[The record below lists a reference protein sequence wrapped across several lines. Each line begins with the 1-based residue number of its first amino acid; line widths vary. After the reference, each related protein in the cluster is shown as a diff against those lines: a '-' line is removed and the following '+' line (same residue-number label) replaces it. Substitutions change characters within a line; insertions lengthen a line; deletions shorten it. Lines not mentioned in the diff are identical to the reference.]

1 MARGAVPLLP
11 MKLTPLDIQQ
21 QQFRTALWGF
31 DSKEVDAFLELI
43 AGEFER
49 LVRENNAVRDQLR
62 QRESDIEDYRSRE
75 ETLKETMVT
84 ATRMSDDIRE
94 NAKKEADIVV
104 ARAEAQGEQIVQNA
118 HNRLVRV
125 LEDLDELKR
134 QRAQLSASL
143 RSVLDSHTQLLEA
156 MSERSEAVQTEAFGI
171 VRHIDRAA
179 RPREKKEPLDRS
191 PRKPIGGMTTD
202 KK

>member
-1 MARGAVPLLP
+1 